1 MAKQLEPHLEHEN
14 IVIVVVDV
22 KHFCHD
28 ALSKNPWR
36 RAVLRKL
43 TKSFFY

>member
-22 KHFCHD
+22 RHFGHD

-36 RAVLRKL
+36 RAV
-43 TKSFFY
+43 